1 MLKTKSLISSLGL
14 FVLLAAS
21 SVASA
26 SGYDKNITN
35 NECVN
40 NTGGMS
46 FDAEFGEGAGELTRC
61 IKKRTKVKVVYQIN
75 EFCRDS
81 VSNNDCAI
89 NRPYALKNISNA
101 IKDYEINYG
110 MKQGRDYEIAA
121 VVTSGG
127 GHQLIKQSRNGN
139 QFESQVKG
147 LMNKGVKFYFCQ
159 NTVRGLT
166 KKGFITKGNA
176 TSDIIPGVKFVTS
189 GVAAMPDLVSQGYI
203 LIQP

>member
-1 MLKTKSLISSLGL
+1 MLKTKNLISTLGL
-14 FVLLAAS
+14 LLLAAS
-21 SVASA
+21 NMASA
-26 SGYDKNITN
+26 SDNQESITN
-35 NECVN
+35 NECIN
-40 NTGGMS
+40 NVGGMS
-46 FDAEFGEGAGELTRC
+46 FDAEFGEGASAITNC

-75 EFCRDS
+75 KFCRDS
-81 VSNNDCAI
+81 VSNNDCSI
-89 NRPYALKNISNA
+89 KRPYALKNINNA

-139 QFESQVKG
+139 QFEGQVKA
-147 LMNKGVKFYFCQ
+147 LMDKGVKFYFCQ

-166 KKGFITKGNA
+166 KKGFISSGDA
-176 TSDIIPGVKFVTS
+176 TSEIIPGVEFVTS